1 MTIIDKIDFFGVVIQ
16 NMTLNNL
23 AEELEEV
30 LKEKK
35 FTKIYTPNTEIVMAA
50 RKSPELRY
58 ELNKGNYVIPDGI
71 GLIYGARLRG
81 IKMKE
86 RVTGFDTSMELL
98 RLADENGY
106 GLYLLGGKEG
116 VAEEAM
122 ERLKVDYPGIRL
134 TGCHHGYF
142 KGSHT
147 GHGVT
152 SEEKNIFKGIR
163 NNKTDILFVGFGFPK
178 QEVWINTHGDALNLS
193 VAIGNGGVIDILS
206 GGAKRAPDIFIKLGL
221 EWFYRLLTNPSRIK
235 RQVVLPLFLLK
246 VVIDK
251 KSISKIK

>member
-1 MTIIDKIDFFGVVIQ
+1 MIDLRTISPIDRETIVESVKKTGRIIVVHEAPK
-16 NMTLNNL
+16 TLGLGSEIISIVNEKAFL
-23 AEELEEV
+23 YLEAPP
-30 LKEKK
+30 
-35 FTKIYTPNTEIVMAA
+35 T
-50 RKSPELRY
+50 
-58 ELNKGNYVIPDGI
+58 
-71 GLIYGARLRG
+71 
-81 IKMKE
+81 
-86 RVTGFDTSMELL
+86 RVTGFDTSIELL

-122 ERLKVDYPGIRL
+122 KRLKVDYPGIRL

-152 SEEKNIFKGIR
+152 LEEKNIFKEIR
-163 NNKTDILFVGFGFPK
+163 NNKTDIIFVGFGFPK

-251 KSISKIK
+251 NSISKIK

>member
-1 MTIIDKIDFFGVVIQ
+1 MTIADKINIFGVVIN

-23 AEELEEV
+23 VEVLEEV

-35 FTKIYTPNTEIVMAA
+35 FAKIYTPNTEIVMAA
-50 RKSPELRY
+50 RKSPELRD
-58 ELNKGNYVIPDGI
+58 ELNKANFVIPDGI
-71 GLIYGARLRG
+71 GLIYGSRLRG
-81 IKMKE
+81 IHMKE

-98 RLADENGY
+98 HLADKNGY

-116 VAEEAM
+116 VAEKAM
-122 ERLKVDYPGIRL
+122 ERLKADYPGIRL

-142 KGSHT
+142 KGTHT

-152 SEEKNIFKGIR
+152 AEEKEIIKEIR
-163 NNKTDILFVGFGFPK
+163 NNKTDILFVGFGFPR
-178 QEVWINTHGDALNLS
+178 QEVWINTHGDDLNLS

-206 GGAKRAPDIFIKLGL
+206 GRAKRAPDIFIKFGL
-221 EWFYRLLTNPSRIK
+221 EWLYRLLRNPSRIK
-235 RQVVLPLFLLK
+235 RQAVLPLFLLK

-251 KSISKIK
+251 NSISEIK